1 MGSSPSPIEA
11 LKTYLQVEQFTQNSS
26 RRFRLPKWPE
36 NLHVEFPGNPMVR
49 TRYFQC
55 HGGPGSI
62 PLQGIKSQQAM
73 QHDQKKKE
81 RKSPH
86 NQMGQEEEKEWKWNG
101 TCTPGRELCR
111 KESSQPWEVPSP
123 VGRWAWTEGVFWS
136 LGGEHS
142 NLDCRRQNKEQHA

>member
-1 MGSSPSPIEA
+1 MMGSSPSPIEA

-62 PLQGIKSQQAM
+62 PLQGIKSQQAI
-73 QHDQKKKE
+73 QHDQKKKRENLHITRWDKKKRKNGSGMGPAPRGGSCVE
-81 RKSPH
+81 RKVPSPGKSPH
-86 NQMGQEEEKEWKWNG
+86 Q
-101 TCTPGRELCR
+101 
-111 KESSQPWEVPSP
+111 
-123 VGRWAWTEGVFWS
+123 
-136 LGGEHS
+136 
-142 NLDCRRQNKEQHA
+142 